1 MTSPTGDPG
10 STAPVLVEA
19 VDGVATIRLNRPDA
33 MNSLDTA
40 TKVALRD
47 ALREAAADQSVRCVV
62 LTGSGRAFC
71 VGQDLKEHVQ
81 LLESGDEQALFSTVR
96 EHYNPIVTA
105 LATMPKPVVAA
116 VNGVAAGAGASFAFA
131 CDMRIVADTAG
142 FNLAFT
148 GIGLSCDSGASWTLP
163 RLVGPA
169 KAIELLYQPR
179 TLSATEAAELGLA
192 TRVVPAAELESA
204 VAELATRLASG
215 PTQAYAAVR
224 RSVAH
229 SAGHDLVGSLE
240 VEAEMMALTGRT
252 ADHRAAVRAFVAKER
267 PRFEGR

>member
-1 MTSPTGDPG
+1 MSNTPSDSGAG
-10 STAPVLVEA
+10 APVLVVVSE
-19 VDGVATIRLNRPDA
+19 GVATVRLNRPDA
-33 MNSLDTA
+33 MNSLDTT

-47 ALREAAADQSVRCVV
+47 ALREVAADESVRCVV

-71 VGQDLKEHVQ
+71 VGQDLKEHVH
-81 LLESGDEQALFSTVR
+81 LLESGDEQALFTTVR
-96 EHYNPIVTA
+96 EHYNPIVTT
-105 LATMPKPVVAA
+105 LATMPKPVLAA

-163 RLVGPA
+163 RLVGQA
-169 KAIELLYQPR
+169 KAIELLYEPR
-179 TLSATEAAELGLA
+179 TLPATEAADLGLA
-192 TRVVPAAELESA
+192 SRVVPAAELDA
-204 VAELATRLASG
+204 VVDELATRLAAG
-215 PTQAYAAVR
+215 PTQAYGAVR

-229 SAGHDLVGSLE
+229 SAGHDLVSSLE
-240 VEAEMMALTGRT
+240 IEAEMMGLTGRT
-252 ADHRAAVRAFVAKER
+252 SDHRAAVRAFVAKER

>member
-1 MTSPTGDPG
+1 MSNPASDP
-10 STAPVLVEA
+10 SSVSPVLVEVA
-19 VDGVATIRLNRPDA
+19 DAVATVRLNRPEA

-47 ALREAAADQSVRCVV
+47 ALREVAADEAVRCVV

-105 LATMPKPVVAA
+105 LATMPKPVLAA

-131 CDMRIVADTAG
+131 CDMRIVADDAG

-163 RLVGPA
+163 RLVGQS
-169 KAIELLYQPR
+169 KAIELLYEPR
-179 TLSATEAAELGLA
+179 TLSASEAAELGLVDPGRA
-192 TRVVPAAELESA
+192 CGRSRGRGRVSWQRGWPRAPPRPMAPYAGRWRTRPGTTWS
-204 VAELATRLASG
+204 RPS
-215 PTQAYAAVR
+215 
-224 RSVAH
+224 RS
-229 SAGHDLVGSLE
+229 
-240 VEAEMMALTGRT
+240 
-252 ADHRAAVRAFVAKER
+252 R
-267 PRFEGR
+267 PR